1 MRGFLK
7 RILGGLDEVEQACD
21 MATGNWAPVP
31 ATMQRP
37 DWGSWLE
44 EEAEELE
51 LEPEDELTPVQLLA
65 AETLAAQARR
75 RRSAQTGPQQP
86 VARAASSMITGPQPR
101 MQPLAVA
108 AAPAMPVTGPQPR
121 IQPPPV
127 AAAPMMPVTGP
138 QPRVAP
144 PAVAAAPAPT
154 PAATAA
160 GSAPTSAQVL
170 AYLSPEE
177 RAIVEAQRESN
188 LPQPPTTRARFVS
201 APVATC
207 ARHAGTTRPSHPR
220 LPVVNPRPRRQLRA
234 MPPVGAQTA
243 IEPAVASPAPE
254 THDWTTLLKA
264 YGEHLTDEELLVLR
278 SQLS

>member
-7 RILGGLDEVEQACD
+7 RILGGQDEVEQACD

-101 MQPLAVA
+101 IQPLPVA

-121 IQPPPV
+121 LQPSTI
-127 AAAPMMPVTGP
+127 AAPAMPVTGP

-144 PAVAAAPAPT
+144 PAAVAAPAPT
-154 PAATAA
+154 PAASTL
-160 GSAPTSAQVL
+160 TSSQVL

-234 MPPVGAQTA
+234 MPPVGAHTA

-254 THDWTTLLKA
+254 IRDWTTLLKA